1 MRLTSGGQPVNR
13 TKRRGRAVA
22 VHLARLLRQGHRVRH
37 LPSNVIA
44 TTTKPTIVVTGI
56 SGNLGTRLLTLL
68 DDFNVIGVDFAT
80 PQTDLP
86 LRFEKID
93 LGRESACRQLVQILK
108 ESRARAVVHLAFVID
123 QVRTG
128 VLDVERMWQINVAG
142 TARVMEAIT
151 EVNRHDGEVDTF
163 VFPSSVSAYGPE
175 TPGPVRENHP
185 LNGHTLPYA
194 IHKREADDVVRYRA
208 ESLGDCATYILRP
221 HIFAGA
227 SMQNYL
233 VGVLRGT
240 PTGKSER
247 ASRMRIEGKR
257 LPLLMPGR
265 RVLESRIQLVHVD
278 DVARLLA
285 YILRRPAPGKNEL
298 TILNVAGRGEPITLG
313 EAARIA
319 NAKIVNVRYRW
330 LMRRILKFGWNIG
343 LSAVP
348 PEALA
353 YMVGSYTMDTTRL
366 KQFLGKDY
374 ESVIKYTVT
383 QALEDSLRETFE
395 KPITDAART
404 S

>member
-1 MRLTSGGQPVNR
+1 MTTS
-13 TKRRGRAVA
+13 
-22 VHLARLLRQGHRVRH
+22 
-37 LPSNVIA
+37 S
-44 TTTKPTIVVTGI
+44 KPTVVITGI
-56 SGNLGTRLLTLL
+56 AGNLGTRLIKLL

-80 PQTDLP
+80 PHVDLP
-86 LRFEKID
+86 IRFEKID
-93 LGRESACRQLVQILK
+93 LGRESACRQLVQVLK

-123 QVRTG
+123 PVRTG
-128 VLDVERMWQINVAG
+128 VLDAERMWQINVAG

-151 EVNRHDGEVDTF
+151 EVNRHGGEIDTF
-163 VFPSSVSAYGPE
+163 IYPSSVSAYGPE

-185 LNGHTLPYA
+185 LDAHTLPYA
-194 IHKREADDVVRYRA
+194 IHKREADEVVRFRA
-208 ESLGDCATYILRP
+208 ESLGDCATYVLRP

-233 VGVLRGT
+233 IGVLRGT

-247 ASRMRIEGKR
+247 AARMRVEGKR

-265 RVLESRIQLVHVD
+265 RVLDSHIQFVHVD

-285 YILRRPAPGKNEL
+285 YILRRPAPGRNEL
-298 TILNVAGRGEPITLG
+298 TILNVAGRGAPITLG
-313 EAARIA
+313 EAAQIA
-319 NAKIVNVRYRW
+319 NARIINIRYRW
-330 LMRRILKFGWNIG
+330 LMRKILKLGWNIG
-343 LSAVP
+343 LSAIP
-348 PEALA
+348 PEALP

-383 QALEDSLRETFE
+383 QALEDSLREDFST
-395 KPITDAART
+395 PVTDAART